1 MADSTLDGDI
11 RRVLSDAEVRICDA
25 VRIPSRDE
33 RLAQVPQE
41 ILDGPA
47 TLALSGTRDD
57 GQLWTHQAK
66 ALEQLLAGKNV
77 VVSTST
83 ASGKSLI
90 FQTYAFHRILTE
102 PDAKV
107 AVFYPTKALAADQ
120 FGRWK
125 SLASALGLPPS
136 TIGHIDGSVETS
148 ERYEIIQNARVLL
161 LTPDVCQAWLMRNI
175 GRDEIRH
182 FVGALSL
189 IVIDE
194 AHNYE
199 SVFGS
204 NSAFL
209 FRRLLVA
216 KRRIAAGDEMPGAVQ
231 IVATTATILNATQ
244 HMSALTGF
252 AFDEVT
258 AKDDGSPQH
267 PISLLHV
274 ESPDRHA
281 DAEGFAGTVLT
292 AVLQVPSN
300 PAFIAFLDSRM
311 GVERV
316 AKDLPE
322 DVLSY
327 RAGYEPRDRKSIE
340 SRLRRGTLQGVVSTS
355 ALELGI
361 DIAKLYVGV
370 NVGIPH
376 SRKSLLQRIGR
387 VGRAAPGVFLLLAP
401 SDALTQYGHTL
412 REYYAGA
419 VEPSHL
425 YLGNRFIQFAHARC
439 LFDELEALGVRTDR
453 VPGGVVW
460 PEDFERV
467 YRQSRGGFPEEY
479 DHVAQLGGDSP
490 HFNFPLRQ
498 VGESRV
504 EISTG
509 SGDFVAPVGDMTHS
523 QALREAYPGAT
534 YYHRGQTYRAIRWE
548 TGFDALT
555 IRVRRMRALPATS
568 PMIRRTVT
576 VDVRPS
582 GIINDRALRGAKG
595 FIAEAAIQVF
605 ESVEGFEQQGQQLP
619 YNELQAKDPNMRRR
633 HRQFRT
639 TGVVIHIDEPWF
651 RNSTTKARVATALKN
666 AFARNFSIAPQDID
680 SVGTR
685 IRSMSGAGPRP
696 AENTI
701 VIYDAVY
708 GGIRLTEALYNSFP
722 DFMEKLRRGSTDDPG
737 PEQVG
742 KELAE
747 SLLGWARGL
756 PQQTTGSAGLTAPVV
771 DVPEG
776 WYLIYAPGSIV
787 SVPLSG
793 SFSERKVIRPL
804 LAEIEPGVPEI
815 YYVYEQPN
823 ATVTARIPATAVE
836 PGDEYEYILWNPGTG
851 KFREIEE

>member
-1 MADSTLDGDI
+1 MVDRMLDDDI
-11 RRVLSDAEVRICDA
+11 RRVLSDIDATICEEVTIL
-25 VRIPSRDE
+25 PRDE
-33 RLAQVPQE
+33 RLAQVPRE

-47 TLALSGTRDD
+47 APIIRSTRDD
-57 GQLWTHQAK
+57 GQLWTHQAE
-66 ALEQLLAGKNV
+66 ALDRLLAGKNV

-90 FQTYAFHRILTE
+90 FQTHAFHRILTE

-107 AVFYPTKALAADQ
+107 VVFYPTRALAADQ
-120 FGRWK
+120 YERWK
-125 SLASALGLPPS
+125 AQANTLGLPTS
-136 TIGHIDGSVETS
+136 LIGQIDGGVEMS
-148 ERYEIIQNARVLL
+148 ERMGILRQARVLI
-161 LTPDVCQAWLMRNI
+161 LTPDICQAWLMRSI
-175 GRDEIRH
+175 GQEDIRR

-209 FRRLLVA
+209 FRRLRVA
-216 KRRIAAGDEMPGAVQ
+216 KRRIAAQNGMPNSVQ
-231 IVATTATILNATQ
+231 IVAATATILNAEE
-244 HMSALTGF
+244 HMSALTGV

-258 AKDDGSPQH
+258 AKADGSPQH

-274 ESPDRHA
+274 EAPDRHA
-281 DAEGFAGTVLT
+281 DVEGFASTVLAALLDLPDSPT
-292 AVLQVPSN
+292 
-300 PAFIAFLDSRM
+300 FIAFLDSRM

-316 AKDLPE
+316 AKDLPD

-327 RAGYEPRDRKSIE
+327 RAGYESTDRKGIE

-361 DIAKLYVGV
+361 DIANLHVGV
-370 NVGIPH
+370 TARLPH

-401 SDALTQYGHTL
+401 RDALTQYGHTL
-412 REYYAGA
+412 HEYYAGA

-439 LFDELEALGVRTDR
+439 LFEELEALGLETSRL
-453 VPGGVVW
+453 PGGVAW
-460 PEDFERV
+460 PEDFESV
-467 YRQSRGGFPEEY
+467 YRQSRTGFSEEF
-479 DHVAQLGGDSP
+479 DRVAQLGGDAP
-490 HFNFPLRQ
+490 HFNYSLRQ

-509 SGDFVAPVGDMTHS
+509 TGGFVSPVGDMTHS

-534 YYHRGQTYRAIRWE
+534 YYHRGQTYRVVRWE
-548 TGFDALT
+548 SFDALT
-555 IRVRRMRALPATS
+555 IRVRGIKVLPATA
-568 PMIRRTVT
+568 PIIRKTVT

-582 GIINDRALRGAKG
+582 GIINGRALQGAKG

-605 ESVEGFEQQGQQLP
+605 ESVEGFEKQGQQLL
-619 YNELQAKDPNMRRR
+619 YRDLQANDPNMRRK

-651 RNSTTKARVATALKN
+651 HNSTVKTRVATALKN
-666 AFARNFSIAPQDID
+666 AFALNFSIAPQDID

-685 IRSMSGAGPRP
+685 IGSVSGSGPQP

-708 GGIRLTEALYNSFP
+708 GGIRLTEALYDSFP
-722 DFMEKLRRGSTDDPG
+722 DFMEKLHRGSTDDPG

-747 SLLGWARGL
+747 KLLEWGGGL
-756 PQQTTGSAGLTAPVV
+756 PQRATGSTGLTEPVV
-771 DVPEG
+771 DVPDG
-776 WYLIYAPGSIV
+776 SYLVYAPGSIV
-787 SVPLSG
+787 SVPQSG
-793 SFSERKVIRPL
+793 SYSERKLIRPL
-804 LAEIEPGVPEI
+804 LAEIDPGVPEVF
-815 YYVYEQPN
+815 YVYEQPN
-823 ATVTARIPATAVE
+823 AAVTARIPATAVE
-836 PGDEYEYILWNPGTG
+836 PGDEYNYVFWNPETG
-851 KFREIEE
+851 EFREIES